1 MARRNLT
8 LLEAKLALALSESV
22 RHPCLFTTGGV
33 DPMDITTVLLECSVQ
48 ESGAVRVRLAETP
61 RRRRPWAWL
70 FVTEGHLQSSV
81 GRAHLRLAKHL
92 S

>member
-1 MARRNLT
+1 MSLRNLA
-8 LLEAKLALALSESV
+8 LLEAKVTLALPESV

-33 DPMDITTVLLECSVQ
+33 DPTDITTVLLECSVQ
-48 ESGAVRVRLAETP
+48 ELGAVRVRLAETP

-70 FVTEGHLQSSV
+70 FATEGDLQSSV
-81 GRAHLRLAKHL
+81 GRAHLGLAKHL